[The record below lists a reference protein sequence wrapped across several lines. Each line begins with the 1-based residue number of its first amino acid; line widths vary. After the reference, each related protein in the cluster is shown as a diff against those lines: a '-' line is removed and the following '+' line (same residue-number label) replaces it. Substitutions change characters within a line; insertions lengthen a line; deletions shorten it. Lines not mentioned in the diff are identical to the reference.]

1 MHALRSLSR
10 SPRGLA
16 LLTWLALLLPV
27 AQFAATWH
35 VMSHAVS
42 QVVTQVVTQVG
53 DAADDKGAPHQAH
66 CDLCVAA
73 AAIGGGALID
83 EPASISHPPVGHESP
98 QATIQSSWWVASA
111 AAYLSRAPPFA
122 SV

>member
-1 MHALRSLSR
+1 MHSLRTLSR

-16 LLTWLALLLPV
+16 WLMWLALLLPV
-27 AQFAATWH
+27 AQFAANWH
-35 VMSHAVS
+35 VMSHAVA
-42 QVVTQVVTQVG
+42 QVG
-53 DAADDKGAPHQAH
+53 DAADDKGTPHQAH

-83 EPASISHPPVGHESP
+83 EPASIAHPPVGHELP
-98 QATIQSSWWVASA
+98 QAAVQTLWWAAPV